1 MFELIKDVIS
11 VTAIVFV
18 TFWVAGGMP
27 PLF

>member
-1 MFELIKDVIS
+1 MRDLITDVIS
-11 VTAIVFV
+11 VTAIFFV

>member
-11 VTAIVFV
+11 VTTIFFV